1 MDIKLVV
8 SDGKRI
14 ERVGR
19 ILLVLIARHRRACRA
34 LEEVMKER
42 SGDRSRSSDTTVVG
56 VERKARHA
64 LLAFRATS
72 MIDVAAKAAYVRTL
86 LRDGASGLDEK
97 DWETLLQ
104 SFSDHDGY

>member
-34 LEEVMKER
+34 LEEVVKRREVVTVR
-42 SGDRSRSSDTTVVG
+42 VPPTQQWLEWSGKRDTLCWLS
-56 VERKARHA
+56 E
-64 LLAFRATS
+64 
-72 MIDVAAKAAYVRTL
+72 
-86 LRDGASGLDEK
+86 LR
-97 DWETLLQ
+97 Q
-104 SFSDHDGY
+104 